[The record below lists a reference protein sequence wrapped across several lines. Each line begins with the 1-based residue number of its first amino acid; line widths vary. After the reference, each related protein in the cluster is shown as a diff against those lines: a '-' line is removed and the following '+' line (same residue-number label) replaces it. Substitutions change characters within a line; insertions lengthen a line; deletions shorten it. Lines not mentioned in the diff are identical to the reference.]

1 MLYRR
6 KILLSLIET
15 FGGVIKLQECYRLTY
30 LFCLKSGKNYYDFFP
45 YVHGYFSFLLEHDQE
60 YLSTS
65 GLLGKKGD
73 EIYLADKD
81 TSLQEQLSNEDRKII
96 RALFDEANNIDL
108 NNIIDHKY
116 DINDQY
122 TSRKQSLPGLFTLGY
137 EGLSIDAFLNMLLQ
151 QRITALVDV
160 RNNPVSMKYGF
171 SKRRLAECV
180 GKVGIVYIHLPEL
193 GVPSSLRKGL
203 DDERA
208 YENLF
213 AYYTKSIL
221 PQQET
226 SLGYVKELIDQYGR
240 VALTCFESN
249 PHFCHRHKITEYL
262 EHNTRFDIPIIHL
275 QRGCTIHTRIG
286 YTSSNRYIFCATSSS

>member
-15 FGGVIKLQECYRLTY
+15 LGGVIKLQECYRLTY

-65 GLLGKKGD
+65 GFLWKKGD

-81 TSLQEQLSNEDRKII
+81 TSFREQLSNQDIKTI
-96 RALFDEANNIDL
+96 RTLIEEMSNIQL
-108 NNIIDHKY
+108 NNTIDYKY

-122 TSRKQSLPGLFTLGY
+122 LSRKQSLPCLFTLGY

-171 SKRRLAECV
+171 SKRRLAEYV

-193 GVPSSLRKGL
+193 GVPSFLRKGL

-226 SLGYVKELIDQYGR
+226 SLGYVRELIDQYGR

-249 PHFCHRHKITEYL
+249 PRFCHRHKITEYL
-262 EHNTRFDIPIIHL
+262 EHNTCFDTPIIHL
-275 QRGCTIHTRIG
+275 QRGCTIHTKIG